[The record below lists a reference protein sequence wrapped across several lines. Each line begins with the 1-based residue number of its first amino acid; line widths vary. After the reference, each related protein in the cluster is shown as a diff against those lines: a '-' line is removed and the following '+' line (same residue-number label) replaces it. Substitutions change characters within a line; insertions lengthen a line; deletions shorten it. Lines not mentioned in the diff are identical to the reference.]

1 VARERGL
8 QAEIL
13 ASLAAVVLTASLALG
28 ALVLKGHQAEV
39 ERLRKL
45 AARGLL
51 EAAESP
57 LEPAVGDPAGLVWWS
72 VTPEGAVRPRGEHDE
87 TLDAAS
93 LALAAESRRTGR
105 ALLRSGRPWEAVR
118 FAAPVAAEVRVARLA
133 PLVSG
138 GWVLAVGL
146 ADVLVFTAFGASLLR
161 GRLVVPLQS
170 LERAARCL
178 AGGDLGARA
187 NVGGP
192 REVQQLARAFNQMSE
207 ALETRTGALE
217 KAVHELR
224 RSNAD
229 LRDARAGLDRAERLA
244 AVGRLAAGVAH
255 EVGNPM
261 GAVLAFVELARRD
274 PGLGEEGRALLGR
287 ALGEG
292 ERVRHILRQLLD
304 FSRPPRAER
313 GPVDLVQV
321 AEATAG
327 LVRAQRRYAAI
338 QIEVAAEGTPP
349 PALAD
354 RNQVAQ
360 ILLNLLLN
368 AADAMADTAAPRV
381 RVVVQATVRNS
392 RAGEP
397 REAGLARS
405 VFDAVE
411 CVVAD
416 NGPGIAAEHRER
428 IFDPFFT
435 TKPPGQGTG
444 LGLANALRLAEELGG
459 ALELEPSAE
468 GAVFALRL
476 PIASEPASAGGARS
490 EPQASGGGPPQ
501 ASAGG
506 ARSEPQASG
515 GAG

>member
-13 ASLAAVVLTASLALG
+13 ASLTAVVLTATVALG
-28 ALVLKGHQAEV
+28 ALVVKGHQAEV

-51 EAAESP
+51 ELAESP
-57 LEPAVGDPAGLVWWS
+57 LEPVAGEPAGPVWWS
-72 VTPEGAVRPRGEHDE
+72 VTPDGAARPRGDHTERA
-87 TLDAAS
+87 DAES
-93 LALAAESRRTGR
+93 LALAREARRAGR

-118 FAAPVAAEVRVARLA
+118 FAAPVGAEVRVARLA

-138 GWVLAVGL
+138 GWLLALGL
-146 ADVLVFTAFGASLLR
+146 ADVLVFTGFGASLLR

-170 LERAARCL
+170 LEKAARSL
-178 AGGDLGARA
+178 ADGDLGARA
-187 NVGGP
+187 AVNGP
-192 REVQQLARAFNQMSE
+192 REVQQLASAFNQMSE
-207 ALETRTGALE
+207 ALEARTGALE
-217 KAVHELR
+217 KAVEDLR
-224 RSNAD
+224 RSNAE

-261 GAVLAFVELARRD
+261 GAVLAFVDLARRD
-274 PGLGEEGRALLGR
+274 PGLGEDGRQKLSR
-287 ALGEG
+287 AIGEG

-304 FSRPPRAER
+304 FSRPPRVER

-338 QIEVAAEGTPP
+338 RIEVAAQGAPP

-368 AADAMADTAAPRV
+368 AADALADTPEPRV
-381 RVVVQATVRNS
+381 TVTVRGTVRTP

-397 REAGLARS
+397 REAGLARG
-405 VFDAVE
+405 VLDAVE

-416 NGPGIAAEHRER
+416 TGPGIAPEHRER

-459 ALELEPSAE
+459 ALELEGSEA
-468 GAVFALRL
+468 GAVFVLRL
-476 PIASEPASAGGARS
+476 PAAIPPALPSPGASRS
-490 EPQASGGGPPQ
+490 SE
-501 ASAGG
+501 
-506 ARSEPQASG
+506 RSRP
-515 GAG
+515 